1 MTDKV
6 SLLLRDH
13 YAGGFS
19 KHGCTSQGVDWGP
32 HEDRALLRHQ
42 KTLEVIKSTPCSLLD
57 VGCGYGALLDVAKQD
72 GLDYTGIDIV
82 AEMTAK
88 GRERHPQACFID
100 GDFLGHPMAEKA
112 FDYVICN
119 GILTQKLTASIADM
133 DTFSKKIINK
143 MFACAR
149 KGIAF
154 NLMSTHVNF
163 MADNLFYKSPLET
176 YAWVTQN
183 LSPFVRLDHT
193 YMPFEYMVYVYRDV

>member
-6 SLLLRDH
+6 SLLLKDH
-13 YAGGFS
+13 YAGSFG
-19 KHGCTSQGVDWGP
+19 KHGCTSMGVDWGP

-42 KTLEVIKSTPCSLLD
+42 KMLQIIQSKPCSLLD
-57 VGCGYGALLDVAKQD
+57 VGCGYGALLDVAKND
-72 GLDYTGIDIV
+72 GIDYTGIDIV
-82 AEMTAK
+82 EEMTAK
-88 GRERHPQACFID
+88 GRERHPQARFID
-100 GDFLGHPMAEKA
+100 GDFLDYALAERS

-119 GILTQKLTASIADM
+119 GILTQKLTASISEM
-133 DTFSKKIINK
+133 DTFSKKIITK

-163 MADNLFYKSPLET
+163 MAENLFYKSPLET
-176 YAWVTQN
+176 HAWVTQN
-183 LSPFVRLDHT
+183 LSPFMRLDHT

>member
-13 YAGGFS
+13 YAGSFS

-42 KTLEVIKSTPCSLLD
+42 KTLEVIKSMQCSLLD
-57 VGCGYGALLDVAKQD
+57 VGCGYGALLDITKQA
-72 GLDYTGIDIV
+72 GFAYTGIDIV
-82 AEMTAK
+82 SEMTAK
-88 GRERHPQACFID
+88 GRERHPQATFID
-100 GDFLGHPMAEKA
+100 GDFLTYPFAEKS

-119 GILTQKLTASIADM
+119 GILTQKLTASIAEM
-133 DTFSKKIINK
+133 DAFTKKIITK
-143 MFACAR
+143 MFACAC

-176 YAWVTQN
+176 HAWTTQN
-183 LSPFVRLDHT
+183 LSPFVRIDHT